1 MTEHAA
7 CAGVAPESIEPLLK
21 AYAAGG
27 RVGAFHSLQQLSSNL
42 NTPAAAM
49 ALFAGM
55 AGELDT
61 AFAQLDRA
69 ILDRDPIL
77 IELAVGP
84 QWDSLRGDPRF
95 EQCVARM
102 GLRVPT
108 V

>member
-1 MTEHAA
+1 MS
-7 CAGVAPESIEPLLK
+7 PQRLSSQLLN

-27 RVGAFHSLQQLSSNL
+27 RAGAIHSLRQLSGNL
-42 NTPAAAM
+42 NAPAAAV
-49 ALFAGM
+49 AQFAGM

-61 AFAQLDRA
+61 AFGLLDRA